1 MGVGISII
9 YDGSWDFVDGFIHGF
24 LGGIEL
30 EAANLWQLVVGIS
43 HFHSRNSAFII

>member
-1 MGVGISII
+1 MI

-30 EAANLWQLVVGIS
+30 EAANI
-43 HFHSRNSAFII
+43 N